1 MGAKPNFSFADRIN
15 QSKKKKKKLTW
26 LFTYSGKEICNECLV
41 FSKSYAD
48 LELTSCV
55 VNFEDLK
62 EWHGGV

>member
-1 MGAKPNFSFADRIN
+1 M
-15 QSKKKKKKLTW
+15 W
-26 LFTYSGKEICNECLV
+26 LLTYSGKEICNEFLV

-48 LELTSCV
+48 LELISCV